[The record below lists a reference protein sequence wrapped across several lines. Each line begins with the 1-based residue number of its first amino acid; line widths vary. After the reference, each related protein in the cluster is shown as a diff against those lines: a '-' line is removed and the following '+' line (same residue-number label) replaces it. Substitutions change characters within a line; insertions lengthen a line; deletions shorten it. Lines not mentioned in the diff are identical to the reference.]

1 MFIRPISGL
10 RAAGSDSNGF
20 TIHWLTMLRPMP
32 LSKLVG
38 MTMLTIREAK
48 NRFGWLEKLKLEDY
62 GNQQLRILF
71 QMNQEDLATNNC
83 LFKLE
88 DYGFLGLLEI

>member
-1 MFIRPISGL
+1 
-10 RAAGSDSNGF
+10 
-20 TIHWLTMLRPMP
+20 MLCPMP

-38 MTMLTIREAK
+38 MTMLTIREV

-71 QMNQEDLATNNC
+71 QINQEDLVTNNC

-88 DYGFLGLLEI
+88 DYGFLGLLDI